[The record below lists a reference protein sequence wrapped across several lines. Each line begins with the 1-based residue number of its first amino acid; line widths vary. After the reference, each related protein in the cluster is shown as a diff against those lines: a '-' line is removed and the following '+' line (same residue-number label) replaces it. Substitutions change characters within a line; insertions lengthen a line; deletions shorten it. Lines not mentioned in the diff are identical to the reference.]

1 MPERPYTGLTA
12 RIKINGTLIGYL
24 NSVELSLEKE
34 IIEILQFG
42 ARYKEK
48 VPAIN
53 NWTASAEG
61 TVAFAA
67 GESQH
72 KLYQAYESGELV
84 ELDILLDELTG
95 FNGKA
100 YVSSL
105 NISGAP
111 DDAMNIS
118 AEFEGSGGT
127 TLTLPETYF
136 LDISS
141 GVGGT
146 TNPAGNIRVVS
157 GKPFTIDVT
166 SAIGKKPS
174 KYYLDDA
181 TTGEDITS
189 SKETDGSYK
198 GTIQIPAVTR
208 DHKVRV
214 EFVDEPA
221 AGV

>member
-12 RIKINGTLIGYL
+12 RIKINNTLIGYM
-24 NSVELSLEKE
+24 NSVELSLDKD

-42 ARYKEK
+42 AQYKEK
-48 VPAIN
+48 VPAIK

-84 ELDILLDELTG
+84 ELTIMLDEVTA
-95 FNGKA
+95 FVGKA
-100 YVSSL
+100 LVSSL
-105 NISGAP
+105 SISGAP
-111 DDAMNIS
+111 DDAMSLS

-141 GVGGT
+141 DVGGT
-146 TNPAGNIRVVS
+146 TVPAGNIRVIA
-157 GKPFTIDVT
+157 GKKFSIDVI
-166 SAIGKKPS
+166 SAVGKKPG
-174 KYYLDDA
+174 KYYVDDD
-181 TTGEDITS
+181 TTGTEVASPT
-189 SKETDGSYK
+189 KQEDGSYK
-198 GTIQIPAVTR
+198 ATVEIPKVTK
-208 DHKVRV
+208 DHKIRFDFV
-214 EFVDEPA
+214 EDTTT
-221 AGV
+221 

>member
-1 MPERPYTGLTA
+1 MERPYTGLTA
-12 RIKINGTLIGYL
+12 RIKINETLIGYL
-24 NSVELSLEKE
+24 SSVELNLDKE

-42 ARYKEK
+42 ATYKEK

-53 NWTASAEG
+53 NWTASCEG

-72 KLYQAYESGELV
+72 KLYQAYVSGELV
-84 ELDILLDELTG
+84 ELTVMLDSVTN
-95 FNGKA
+95 FTGKA

-105 NISGAP
+105 SISGAP

-146 TNPAGNIRVVS
+146 TEPAGNIRVVS
-157 GKPFTIDVT
+157 GEKFSIKVIP
-166 SAIGKKPS
+166 AIGKAAD
-174 KYYLDDA
+174 KYFVDDDEGTSVPA
-181 TTGEDITS
+181 GTEDAAHPGVKVSTLEIPKVTS
-189 SKETDGSYK
+189 
-198 GTIQIPAVTR
+198 
-208 DHKVRV
+208 DHKIRV
-214 EFVDEPA
+214 TFKEAD
-221 AGV
+221 

>member
-12 RIKINGTLIGYL
+12 RIKINDTLIGYL
-24 NSVELSLEKE
+24 NSIELNLEKDV
-34 IIEILQFG
+34 IEVLQFG
-42 ARYKEK
+42 AQYKEK
-48 VPAIN
+48 VPAIK

-84 ELDILLDELTG
+84 ELTILLDSVTS
-95 FNGKA
+95 FTGKA
-100 YVSSL
+100 LVTNLS
-105 NISGAP
+105 ISGAP

-146 TNPAGNIRVVS
+146 TEPGGNIRVVA
-157 GKPFTIDVT
+157 GEKFNIKVIP
-166 SAIGKKPS
+166 AIGKMAD
-174 KYYLDDA
+174 KYYVDDDEGTA
-181 TTGEDITS
+181 VPAGTEDAAHPGVKVS
-189 SKETDGSYK
+189 
-198 GTIQIPAVTR
+198 TIAIPEVTA
-208 DHKVRV
+208 DHKIRV
-214 EFVDEPA
+214 TFKEAQE
-221 AGV
+221 